1 LEIVSA
7 AQPRIHLRQ
16 GTFDEAP
23 YGTAPVGAVS
33 RSWTI
38 PSAVSDYSQNL
49 LVEDLNQLLRHLGLG
64 PVHLGGCSM
73 GANVARDFA
82 IAHPEMTR
90 SLILVG
96 AGAGS
101 LNRKQFLQ
109 DEEAMTAGLERNGI
123 ASLVHH
129 FEIVPNRASFSVRWQ
144 QLP

>member
-1 LEIVSA
+1 
-7 AQPRIHLRQ
+7 
-16 GTFDEAP
+16 
-23 YGTAPVGAVS
+23 
-33 RSWTI
+33 
-38 PSAVSDYSQNL
+38 VSDYSQNL

-73 GANVARDFA
+73 GANVARHFA

-90 SLILVG
+90 SLILVD

-109 DEEAMTAGLERNGI
+109 DEEAMTAGLELNGI